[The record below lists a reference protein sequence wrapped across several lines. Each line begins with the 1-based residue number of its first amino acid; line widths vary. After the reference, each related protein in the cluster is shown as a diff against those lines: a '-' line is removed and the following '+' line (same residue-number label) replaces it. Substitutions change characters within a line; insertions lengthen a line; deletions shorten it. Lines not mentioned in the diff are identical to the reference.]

1 MPISQNILNKI
12 IPQFIGFIH
21 VLFVLYSSGS
31 NLMAKDRL
39 KLKSADFLERKTIG
53 NKPTKLISGN
63 VVFTKGALT
72 LKCNQGIHFEEDD
85 LAILYGNVSAFK
97 EDLIITCDTIK
108 LFSEEDKI

>member
-1 MPISQNILNKI
+1 MIKGSKICGISDLDTLDFI
-12 IPQFIGFIH
+12 INHPYPPQFIGFIH
-21 VLFVLYSSGS
+21 VLLVLYSSGS

-72 LKCNQGIHFEEDD
+72 LKCNQGIHFEEDV
-85 LAILYGNVSAFK
+85 LKYSKTILTSVCSFG
-97 EDLIITCDTIK
+97 
-108 LFSEEDKI
+108 